1 MTTHVRV
8 KCVKSPTPKLIQ
20 ERYKFREE
28 YFPLKIISPY
38 ASYQEISNLTLLKV
52 IKLISAKLYTHQDNV
67 LKYEF
72 IDELLLTQAF
82 SRGSDMFREFL
93 FVLNGS
99 LKLLSLIVS
108 GKIRFGLNN
117 YFLVFYF
124 HQLTV
129 FVVIHQGW
137 TGRR

>member
-1 MTTHVRV
+1 
-8 KCVKSPTPKLIQ
+8 
-20 ERYKFREE
+20 
-28 YFPLKIISPY
+28 
-38 ASYQEISNLTLLKV
+38 
-52 IKLISAKLYTHQDNV
+52 
-67 LKYEF
+67 
-72 IDELLLTQAF
+72 
-82 SRGSDMFREFL
+82 MFREFL

-99 LKLLSLIVS
+99 SKLLSLIVS

-137 TGRR
+137 TGRG